1 MVNKSTN
8 KKKKNLFIENS
19 IRYVFLVLLFMRSK
33 LGFIDY

>member
-8 KKKKNLFIENS
+8 KKNLHLENS
-19 IRYVFLVLLFMRSK
+19 IRYVFLVLLFIHSK